1 MRQTLRLGR
10 LAGIPLGAHW
20 SVLVIMAL
28 LVQGLATGVLP
39 AAAPGW
45 SRAAY
50 WATGVAAALLFLG
63 SLMAHEMAHALVA
76 RHYRIRVSRVTLWL
90 LGGVAELEDE
100 APHARA
106 DLFVA
111 AAGPLTSVVAGLV
124 FGAAAFGA
132 DALAAPVVLVA
143 GLGWLAA
150 INVVLAIFNLLPGA
164 PLDGGR
170 ILRAIVWRIR
180 GDRYRAGVV
189 ASRAGVGLGGL
200 LAFGGLLEVFVLRQA
215 GGLWLAVV
223 GWFLASAATMEGGQA
238 RVRASL
244 VGRPVRD
251 IMNAYPIC
259 GHPEQTAA
267 EFQRLIASRVVHRMY
282 PLRDWYGR
290 PAGLVRLADV
300 GRADPLAP
308 LTRLAVAAG
317 GILTADRP
325 ATDVLP
331 LLRRDAPVLVTD
343 GGVLVGMVT
352 AADLMRLRIQ
362 NPSDRSVVPTV

>member
-1 MRQTLRLGR
+1 MVCPGSKVTGPSSPIDGYWQPGGSGSTVEGGRNPMRQTLRLGR
-10 LAGIPLGAHW
+10 IAGIPLGAHW

-28 LVQGLATGVLP
+28 LVQGLATGILP
-39 AAAPGW
+39 ATAPGW

-50 WATGVAAALLFLG
+50 WATGIAAALLFLL

-111 AAGPLTSVVAGLV
+111 AAGPLTSIFAGLV

-132 DALAAPVVLVA
+132 GTLAAPVVLVA

-150 INVVLAIFNLLPGA
+150 INVVLAVFNLLPGA

-180 GDRYRAGVV
+180 GDRYRAGVIAARV
-189 ASRAGVGLGGL
+189 GTGLGVL
-200 LAFGGLLEVFVLRQA
+200 LAFGGLLEVFVLRQL
-215 GGLWLAVV
+215 GGFWLAIV
-223 GWFLASAATMEGGQA
+223 GWFLASAATMEASQA
-238 RVRASL
+238 RLRATL
-244 VGRPVRD
+244 VGRSVRD

-267 EFQRLIASRVVHRMY
+267 EFQRLVASRAIHRVY

-290 PAGLVRLADV
+290 PAGLV
-300 GRADPLAP
+300 
-308 LTRLAVAAG
+308 
-317 GILTADRP
+317 
-325 ATDVLP
+325 
-331 LLRRDAPVLVTD
+331 
-343 GGVLVGMVT
+343 
-352 AADLMRLRIQ
+352 
-362 NPSDRSVVPTV
+362 